1 MNGRR
6 RLMAI
11 VMLAAARVTA
21 ADAPPRVAL
30 TVGEAVERARAAS
43 ASLAQIEALGRA
55 AGAERRGAQ
64 ALRMPSLEIGA
75 AYTRQSDV
83 PELILAFPGQPPR
96 TIFPNI
102 PDNYRFRAAAT
113 LPLYTGGRIGAL
125 AEAARYE
132 QEATGYDLRA
142 GTADLVLETTS
153 AYWSLVTAREAAAV
167 LDHALAAYDAHLV
180 DARNRE
186 TFGVAARNEVLAVE
200 VERDRAELARLRSE
214 NAAALAEANLVRL
227 LGLPPGTDIDPR
239 DTLDAATTTGAGENL
254 DALVE
259 AALSHRAE
267 RIALAAR
274 VKAAQARTR
283 IENAAR
289 LPQAGVAAGVDYA
302 NPNRRILPPEAAW
315 KDSWDVTLNV
325 AWTPFDGGKARAAA
339 DRASARAEAMRLQ
352 LEDLDRRVRLQV
364 TQRVLELAAAH
375 RAVEVAARG
384 VASSMENERVTGDR
398 HRAGVAASSERLDA
412 EAVRL
417 RAALDHKDALVQVRL
432 AAAALDRAVGR

>member
-1 MNGRR
+1 MRGHR

-11 VMLAAARVTA
+11 VMLASAPATA
-21 ADAPPRVAL
+21 AEAPPRVAL

-102 PDNYRFRAAAT
+102 PDNARFRAAAT
-113 LPLYTGGRIGAL
+113 MPLYTGGRIGGL

-132 QEATGYDLRA
+132 QEATGHDLRA

-153 AYWSLVTAREAAAV
+153 AYWSLVTAREAATV

-180 DARNRE
+180 DARHRE

-227 LGLPPGTDIDPR
+227 LGLPAGTGIDPR
-239 DTLDAATTTGAGENL
+239 DTLDAATATRAEEHL

-325 AWTPFDGGKARAAA
+325 AWTPFDGGRARAAA

-364 TQRVLELAAAH
+364 TQRVLELAAA
-375 RAVEVAARG
+375 RRTVEVAARG

>member
-113 LPLYTGGRIGAL
+113 MPLYTGGRIGAL

-153 AYWSLVTAREAAAV
+153 AYWSLVTAREAATV

-180 DARNRE
+180 DARHRE

-227 LGLPPGTDIDPR
+227 LGLPAGTGVDPR
-239 DTLDAATTTGAGENL
+239 DTLDAPTASGAGENL

-267 RIALAAR
+267 RIALATR

-283 IENAAR
+283 MENAAR

-364 TQRVLELAAAH
+364 TQRVLELAAAQ
-375 RAVEVAARG
+375 RAVEVAARA

>member
-267 RIALAAR
+267 RIALATR

-283 IENAAR
+283 MENAAR